1 MAKTIITLED
11 ALSFDVFK
19 NRVSMSKEDMYR
31 EFFQKNRDRIKIKKE
46 PVAVK
51 NLMKI
56 SEATLALSNKKG
68 FSAMSMR
75 DLSAEA
81 GLSMGALYSYF
92 SSKDELLDMIQQQSM
107 RVAVRAFVDQLT
119 GIDDPHLKLKQA
131 IYSHLYLSE
140 IMHPWFYF
148 SYMEAKNLTKQAQEK
163 AIELEIF
170 TEKIFI
176 DIIGQGKQ
184 GRTFQEVNKELVAA
198 MIKAILQDWYLK
210 RWKYEMRNISVEQY
224 ARVLIDLVESYLLP

>member
-1 MAKTIITLED
+1 MD
-11 ALSFDVFK
+11 FDVFK
-19 NRVSMSKEDMYR
+19 NRVSMSKEDMNR
-31 EFFQKNRDRIKIKKE
+31 EFFQENRDRIKIKKA

-51 NLMKI
+51 NLIKI

-81 GLSMGALYSYF
+81 GLSVGALYSYF
-92 SSKDELLDMIQQQSM
+92 SSKDELIDMIQQQSM
-107 RVAVRAFVDQLT
+107 RVVTRVLVDQLT

-131 IYSHLYLSE
+131 IYAHLYLSE
-140 IMHPWFYF
+140 IMQTWFYF
-148 SYMEAKNLTKQAQEK
+148 SYMEAKNLTKKVQK
-163 AIELEIF
+163 RAIELELF

-176 DIIGQGKQ
+176 DIIKRGKQ
-184 GRTFQEVNKELVAA
+184 DRTFRDVNKELVAA

-210 RWKYEMRNISVEQY
+210 RWKYELRKISVEQY
-224 ARVLIDLVESYLLP
+224 AGFLIDLVESYLLP

>member
-1 MAKTIITLED
+1 MD
-11 ALSFDVFK
+11 FDVFK
-19 NRVSMSKEDMYR
+19 NRVSMSKEDMNR
-31 EFFQKNRDRIKIKKE
+31 EFFQENRDRIKIKKA

-51 NLMKI
+51 NLIKI

-81 GLSMGALYSYF
+81 GLSIGALYSYF
-92 SSKDELLDMIQQQSM
+92 SSKDELIDMIQQQSM
-107 RVAVRAFVDQLT
+107 RVVTRVLVDQLT

-131 IYSHLYLSE
+131 IYAHLYLSE
-140 IMHPWFYF
+140 IMHTWFYF
-148 SYMEAKNLTKQAQEK
+148 SYMEAKNLTKKVQK
-163 AIELEIF
+163 RAIELF

-176 DIIGQGKQ
+176 DIIERGKQ
-184 GRTFQEVNKELVAA
+184 DRTFRDVNKELVAA

-210 RWKYEMRNISVEQY
+210 RWKYELRKISVEQY
-224 ARVLIDLVESYLLP
+224 AGFLIDLVESYLLP

>member
-1 MAKTIITLED
+1 MD
-11 ALSFDVFK
+11 FDVFK
-19 NRVSMSKEDMYR
+19 NRVNM
-31 EFFQKNRDRIKIKKE
+31 IKKE

-56 SEATLALSNKKG
+56 SEATLSLSNEKG

-75 DLSAEA
+75 DLSARA

-92 SSKDELLDMIQQQSM
+92 SNKDELLDMIQQQSL
-107 RVAVRAFVDQLT
+107 RVAARVLVDQLT
-119 GIDDPHLKLKQA
+119 GIDDPLLKLKQA
-131 IYSHLYLSE
+131 IYAHLYLSE

-148 SYMEAKNLTKQAQEK
+148 SYMEAKNLTKQVQKK
-163 AIELEIF
+163 AIGLELF

-176 DIIGQGKQ
+176 DIIEQGKQ
-184 GRTFQEVNKELVAA
+184 DRTFKEVNKELVAA
-198 MIKAILQDWYLK
+198 MIKAVLQDWYLK

-224 ARVLIDLVESYLLP
+224 ARFLIDLVESYLLT

>member
-1 MAKTIITLED
+1 LD
-11 ALSFDVFK
+11 FDVFK

-31 EFFQKNRDRIKIKKE
+31 EFFRENRDRIKIKKA

-51 NLMKI
+51 NLIKI

-81 GLSMGALYSYF
+81 GLSIGALYSYF
-92 SSKDELLDMIQQQSM
+92 SSKDELIDMIQEQSM
-107 RVAVRAFVDQLT
+107 RVATRVLLDQLT
-119 GIDDPHLKLKQA
+119 GIDDPHLKLKRA
-131 IYSHLYLSE
+131 IYAHLYLSE
-140 IMHPWFYF
+140 ILHTWFYF
-148 SYMEAKNLTKQAQEK
+148 SYMETKNLTKKVQK
-163 AIELEIF
+163 RAIELELF
-170 TEKIFI
+170 TEKIFT
-176 DIIGQGKQ
+176 DIIEQGKQ
-184 GRTFQEVNKELVAA
+184 SRIFRDVNKELVAA

-224 ARVLIDLVESYLLP
+224 ASFLIDLVESYLLS

>member
-1 MAKTIITLED
+1 MD
-11 ALSFDVFK
+11 FDVFK
-19 NRVSMSKEDMYR
+19 NSVSMSKEDMHR
-31 EFFQKNRDRIKIKKE
+31 EFFQENRGRIKVKKE
-46 PVAVK
+46 TVAVK

-56 SEATLALSNKKG
+56 SEATLALSNEKG

-92 SSKDELLDMIQQQSM
+92 SNKDELLDMIQQQSL
-107 RVAVRAFVDQLT
+107 RVTARVLVDQLT

-131 IYSHLYLSE
+131 IYAHLYLSE

-148 SYMEAKNLTKQAQEK
+148 SYMEAKNLTKQMQKK
-163 AIELEIF
+163 AIELELF

-176 DIIGQGKQ
+176 DIIEHGKKD
-184 GRTFQEVNKELVAA
+184 RAFRDVNKELVAA

-210 RWKYEMRNISVEQY
+210 RWKYEMRNISIEQY
-224 ARVLIDLVESYLLP
+224 ARFLIDLVDSYLLP

>member
-1 MAKTIITLED
+1 LN
-11 ALSFDVFK
+11 FDVFK
-19 NRVSMSKEDMYR
+19 NRVSMSKKDMYK
-31 EFFQKNRDRIKIKKE
+31 EFFHENKDRIKVKKE
-46 PVAVK
+46 DVAVK
-51 NLMKI
+51 NLIKI

-75 DLSAEA
+75 DLSARA

-107 RVAVRAFVDQLT
+107 RFAARVLVDQLT
-119 GIDDPHLKLKQA
+119 GIDNPHLKLKQA
-131 IYSHLYLSE
+131 IYAHLYLSE

-148 SYMEAKNLTKQAQEK
+148 SYMESKNLTKRVQKK
-163 AIELEIF
+163 AIDLELF

-176 DIIGQGKQ
+176 DVIEQGKHD
-184 GRTFQEVNKELVAA
+184 GIFRSVNKELVAA

-224 ARVLIDLVESYLLP
+224 AKSLIDLVGSYLLQ

>member
-1 MAKTIITLED
+1 LD
-11 ALSFDVFK
+11 FNVFK
-19 NRVSMSKEDMYR
+19 NRVNMSKESMYW
-31 EFFQKNRDRIKIKKE
+31 EFFQENRDRIKIKKE

-56 SEATLALSNKKG
+56 SEATLSLSNEKG

-75 DLSAEA
+75 DLSARA

-92 SSKDELLDMIQQQSM
+92 SNKDELLDMIQRQSL
-107 RVAVRAFVDQLT
+107 RVAARVLVDQLT
-119 GIDDPHLKLKQA
+119 GIDDPLLKLKQA
-131 IYSHLYLSE
+131 IYAHLYLSE

-148 SYMEAKNLTKQAQEK
+148 SYMEAKNLTKQVQKK
-163 AIELEIF
+163 AIGLELF

-176 DIIGQGKQ
+176 DIIEQGKQ
-184 GRTFQEVNKELVAA
+184 DRTFKDVNKELVAA

-224 ARVLIDLVESYLLP
+224 SRFLIDLVESYLLA

>member
-1 MAKTIITLED
+1 MD
-11 ALSFDVFK
+11 FDVFK
-19 NRVSMSKEDMYR
+19 NRVNISKENMYR
-31 EFFQKNRDRIKIKKE
+31 EFFRENSERIKVKKE
-46 PVAVK
+46 TVAVK

-56 SEATLALSNKKG
+56 SEATLSLSREKG

-75 DLSAEA
+75 DLSARA

-92 SSKDELLDMIQQQSM
+92 SNKDELLHMIQQQSL
-107 RVAVRAFVDQLT
+107 RVVSKLLVDQLT
-119 GIDDPHLKLKQA
+119 GIDDPLLKLKQA
-131 IYSHLYLSE
+131 IYAHLYLSE

-148 SYMEAKNLTKQAQEK
+148 SYMEAKNITKQVQKK
-163 AIELEIF
+163 AIGLELF

-176 DIIGQGKQ
+176 DIIEQGKQ
-184 GRTFQEVNKELVAA
+184 DRTFKEVNKELVAA

-224 ARVLIDLVESYLLP
+224 ARFLIDLVESYLLT

>member
-1 MAKTIITLED
+1 LD
-11 ALSFDVFK
+11 FDVFK
-19 NRVSMSKEDMYR
+19 NRVNMSKENMSK
-31 EFFQKNRDRIKIKKE
+31 EFFRENRDRIKIKKE

-56 SEATLALSNKKG
+56 SEATLSLSNEKG

-75 DLSAEA
+75 DLSARA

-92 SSKDELLDMIQQQSM
+92 SNKDELLDMIQQQSL
-107 RVAVRAFVDQLT
+107 RVAARVLVDQLT
-119 GIDDPHLKLKQA
+119 GIDDPFLKLKQA
-131 IYSHLYLSE
+131 IYAHLYLSE

-148 SYMEAKNLTKQAQEK
+148 SYMEAKNLTKQVQKK
-163 AIELEIF
+163 AIGLELF

-176 DIIGQGKQ
+176 DIIEQGKQ
-184 GRTFQEVNKELVAA
+184 DRTFKEVNKELVAA
-198 MIKAILQDWYLK
+198 MIKAVLQDWYLK

-224 ARVLIDLVESYLLP
+224 ARFLIDLVESYLLT

>member
-1 MAKTIITLED
+1 LD
-11 ALSFDVFK
+11 FDVFK

-31 EFFQKNRDRIKIKKE
+31 EFFRKNRDRIKIKKA

-51 NLMKI
+51 NLIKI

-81 GLSMGALYSYF
+81 GLSVGALYSYF
-92 SSKDELLDMIQQQSM
+92 SSKDELIDMIQKQNM
-107 RVAVRAFVDQLT
+107 RVATRVLVDQLT
-119 GIDDPHLKLKQA
+119 GIDDPHLKLKRA
-131 IYSHLYLSE
+131 IYAHLYLSE
-140 IMHPWFYF
+140 ILHTWFYF
-148 SYMEAKNLTKQAQEK
+148 SYMETKNLTKKVQK
-163 AIELEIF
+163 RAIELELFTEEIF
-170 TEKIFI
+170 T
-176 DIIGQGKQ
+176 DIIEQGKQ
-184 GRTFQEVNKELVAA
+184 SRIFRDVNKELVAA

-224 ARVLIDLVESYLLP
+224 ASFLIDLVESYLLS

>member
-1 MAKTIITLED
+1 MD
-11 ALSFDVFK
+11 FDVFK

-31 EFFQKNRDRIKIKKE
+31 EFFRENRDRIKIKKA

-51 NLMKI
+51 NLIKI

-81 GLSMGALYSYF
+81 GLSVGALYSYF
-92 SSKDELLDMIQQQSM
+92 SSKDELIDMIQKQSM
-107 RVAVRAFVDQLT
+107 RVATRVLVDQLT
-119 GIDDPHLKLKQA
+119 GIDDPHLKLKRA
-131 IYSHLYLSE
+131 IYAHLYLSE
-140 IMHPWFYF
+140 ILHTWFYF
-148 SYMEAKNLTKQAQEK
+148 SYMETKNLTKKVQK
-163 AIELEIF
+163 RAIELELF
-170 TEKIFI
+170 TEKIFT
-176 DIIGQGKQ
+176 DIIEQGKQ
-184 GRTFQEVNKELVAA
+184 SRIFRDVNKELVAA

-224 ARVLIDLVESYLLP
+224 ASFLIDLVESYLLS

>member
-1 MAKTIITLED
+1 LD
-11 ALSFDVFK
+11 FDVFK
-19 NRVSMSKEDMYR
+19 NRVNMSKENMSR
-31 EFFQKNRDRIKIKKE
+31 EFFRENRDRIKIKKE

-56 SEATLALSNKKG
+56 SEATLSLSNEKG

-75 DLSAEA
+75 DLSARA

-92 SSKDELLDMIQQQSM
+92 SNKDELLDMIQQQSL
-107 RVAVRAFVDQLT
+107 RVAARVLVDQLT
-119 GIDDPHLKLKQA
+119 GIDDPLLKLKQA
-131 IYSHLYLSE
+131 IYAHLYLSE

-148 SYMEAKNLTKQAQEK
+148 SYMEAKNLTKQVQKK
-163 AIELEIF
+163 AIGLELF

-176 DIIGQGKQ
+176 DIIEQGKQ
-184 GRTFQEVNKELVAA
+184 DRTFKEVNKELVAA
-198 MIKAILQDWYLK
+198 MIKAVLQDWYLK

-224 ARVLIDLVESYLLP
+224 ARFLIDLVESYLLT